1 MLAGTLQRPCVVP
14 SGLVEHHD
22 RVRVLRNRLGKL
34 GQERAHGGGRHTR
47 EHQGEVLA
55 CRGLHAGKDVG
66 RLKALVG
73 DPRRALPAHPPAV
86 RGPAL
91 LADAGLVHE
100 PERDLLVRMSLG
112 GRPHGIE
119 EPLFAN
125 ASAALASRFGCTGR
139 AFCLESPRRRTT
151 RDKSTISCAGLTRT
165 TASPVPGRCRTCAAS
180 SRPGSTSGWAR
191 NRARFGIYF

>member
-1 MLAGTLQRPCVVP
+1 MLAGTLSARVSCHPAWSSTMTACVF
-14 SGLVEHHD
+14 
-22 RVRVLRNRLGKL
+22 LRNRLGKL

-73 DPRRALPAHPPAV
+73 DPRRGLPPHPPPGPALPAHPPAV

-112 GRPHGIE
+112 GRLHGIE

-125 ASAALASRFGCTGR
+125 ASAALAARFGCTGR

-151 RDKSTISCAGLTRT
+151 RDMDCGHIVLEKRASTK
-165 TASPVPGRCRTCAAS
+165 
-180 SRPGSTSGWAR
+180 
-191 NRARFGIYF
+191 